1 MKKAVVF
8 VVSFF
13 VLLSF
18 AQLCLHAKEVTFR
31 WFGQSCFLIE
41 TSQNVRIITDP
52 VAMGV
57 YKIPEDI
64 KPDIVTVSHEHS
76 DHNQVDAVSGK
87 PTVLRGLTS
96 RGSDFADIDQTI
108 KDVRIYTVPSYHD
121 KSQGSQRGKNAIFVF
136 EFDGIKVAHLGDLG
150 DSLAPASV
158 QKIGPVD
165 VVMIPVGGTYTIFG
179 KEADQ
184 VISQLNPK
192 LIVFPMH
199 FKTDS
204 ASFLPYTGEDYT
216 KDKQNVK
223 KAEGNTFKL
232 DLSNPPPSLT
242 YVVLNYK

>member
-1 MKKAVVF
+1 MKNLVVCVF
-8 VVSFF
+8 CFF
-13 VLLSF
+13 VLLTF
-18 AQLCLHAKEVTFR
+18 ANLCLDAKEVTFK

-41 TSQNVRIITDP
+41 TSQNVKIITDP
-52 VAMGV
+52 MAMGG

-64 KPDIVTVSHEHS
+64 KPDIVTVSHEHF

-87 PTVLRGLTS
+87 PIVLRGLTS
-96 RGSDFADIDQTI
+96 GGSDFADIDQKI
-108 KDVRIYTVPSYHD
+108 KDVRVYTVSSFHD

-150 DSLAPASV
+150 DALSPAGV
-158 QKIGPVD
+158 EKIGPVD
-165 VVMIPVGGTYTIFG
+165 VIMIPVGGTYTIFG
-179 KEADQ
+179 KEADH

>member
-1 MKKAVVF
+1 MNKAIIF
-8 VVSFF
+8 AVSFF
-13 VLLSF
+13 VLLGL
-18 AQLCLHAKEVTFR
+18 ANLRLHAEEVTFK

-41 TSQNVRIITDP
+41 TSQNTRIITDP
-52 VAMGV
+52 MKMGS
-57 YKIPEDI
+57 YMIPEDI
-64 KPDIVTVSHEHS
+64 KPDIVTVSHEHF
-76 DHNQVDAVSGK
+76 DHNQVDVVSGK
-87 PTVLRGLTS
+87 PEVLRGLTS
-96 RGSDFADIDQTI
+96 GGADFAAIDQKI

-121 KSQGSQRGKNAIFVF
+121 KTQGSQRGKNAIFVF
-136 EFDGIKVAHLGDLG
+136 EFDGIKVVHLGDLG

-158 QKIGPVD
+158 QKIGAVD

-179 KEADQ
+179 KEADH

-204 ASFLPYTGEDYT
+204 ASFLPYSGKDYT

-223 KAEGNTFKL
+223 KVDGNTFKL
-232 DLSNPPPSLT
+232 DLNETGDNLT